1 MITATIILAA
11 GNSSRLGKP
20 KQLIL
25 FNGTTLLQNAVKA
38 ALDASSGPVLVVEGY
53 KNYSLPGH
61 SRLKKVSNPE
71 WENGMGSSLKLGLT
85 TVENRFKPDQLL
97 VLLSDQPFINSDLI
111 KNLIVAREKNDT
123 PIVASYYNNAP
134 GVPVIFDRSIFKM
147 VQNMSDKEGAK
158 KILLAHPEMVSLVKF
173 DAGKIDI
180 DTPEDLI
187 ALQQSDWDHFT
198 GKPK

>member
-1 MITATIILAA
+1 MKTATVILAA

-25 FNGTTLLQNAVKA
+25 FNGTTLLQNAVNA

-53 KNYSLPGH
+53 KNYSLPEH
-61 SRLKKVSNPE
+61 SRLNKVSNTD
-71 WENGMGSSLKLGLT
+71 WSKGMGSSLKLGLT
-85 TVENRFKPDQLL
+85 TVENSFKPDRVL
-97 VLLSDQPFINSDLI
+97 VLLSDQPFINPDLI
-111 KNLIVAREKNDT
+111 KSLMVAREKHDT

-134 GVPVIFDRSIFKM
+134 GVPVIFDRSVFKM

-158 KILLAHPEMVSLVKF
+158 KILLAHPEMVALVKF

-187 ALQQSDWDHFT
+187 ALQQSDWGHFT